1 MRKLT
6 IGLDYRPALSR
17 ATGVG
22 RYFQGL
28 VGGLSAIDADND
40 YVLFSSSWKE
50 RASNPSAFMTPVR
63 SRERLTVL
71 KLLSVPVEPESQG
84 YGYMQRAIN

>member
-1 MRKLT
+1 MAKLT
-6 IGLDYRPALSR
+6 IGVDFRPALSR

-28 VGGLSAIDADND
+28 VDGLGRVDREND

-50 RASNPSAFMTPVR
+50 RP
-63 SRERLTVL
+63 
-71 KLLSVPVEPESQG
+71 EPDPAG
-84 YGYMQRAIN
+84 